1 MRGQR
6 DYLAAR
12 VLELEQEAD
21 AAAKERKELLSKLE
35 RAGGGSADSDA
46 TKLKIRVVE
55 LEGSNKLL
63 ATKVQ
68 ETEMKLENARTETE
82 NLKMEVEKVCALLIR
97 KRGPLGASADMGL
110 NLRPLSRSSSL
121 RPK

>member
-12 VLELEQEAD
+12 VLELEQ
-21 AAAKERKELLSKLE
+21 AAEDTAKEKAELLAKLE
-35 RAGGGSADSDA
+35 SSGGGGGGGGGDGH
-46 TKLKIRVVE
+46 KFKIRVAE

-68 ETEMKLENARTETE
+68 ETEMKLDNARTETE
-82 NLKMEVEKVCALLIR
+82 NLRMEVEKA
-97 KRGPLGASADMGL
+97 AHAT
-110 NLRPLSRSSSL
+110 
-121 RPK
+121 PKPIPPRH